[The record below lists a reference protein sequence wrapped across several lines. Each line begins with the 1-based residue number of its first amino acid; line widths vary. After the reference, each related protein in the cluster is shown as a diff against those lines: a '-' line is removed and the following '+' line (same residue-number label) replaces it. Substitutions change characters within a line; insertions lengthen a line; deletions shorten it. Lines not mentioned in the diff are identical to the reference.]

1 MKSPLYNITPSNM
14 KYHLPQKTSTRTVI
28 TMGLLFITPHLYC
41 CFLNYIKSMSP
52 NLYKPQESIHHVW
65 ISLLNGP
72 YIHIYIS
79 LHSSPVL
86 IISPFV
92 YHLLSPWDITMKSH
106 IIPFYPI
113 LSHVKPYINHILTI
127 ISYYKSYGNRTM
139 IY

>member
-72 YIHIYIS
+72 YIHIYIYIYIPS
-79 LHSSPVL
+79 FVTSPHYITICIPF
-86 IISPFV
+86 IITMR
-92 YHLLSPWDITMKSH
+92 YHYEIPYYPLLSH
-106 IIPFYPI
+106 I
-113 LSHVKPYINHILTI
+113 KPC
-127 ISYYKSYGNRTM
+127 
-139 IY
+139 